1 MSKLKI
7 PILLIFVILLIDQ
20 YLKIWI
26 KTNMS
31 LGEQISIFGD
41 WAFLHFTENNGM
53 AFGWEL
59 GGVFGKMALS
69 IFRILAVIGIGWYL
83 FDLSKKNA
91 PTGLLISFAMIF
103 AGAVGNIIDS
113 SFYGVIFSKSYG
125 EVAKIFPEGGGYSSF
140 LHGKVVDM
148 FYFPIIKTTIPAGIQ
163 FWAPDPAPIPFTFFR
178 PVFNVADSSITL
190 GVAMIIMFHRKFF
203 KETQEEEMQ
212 VSENIENTASIDDV
226 K

>member
-1 MSKLKI
+1 MSRLRI
-7 PILLIFVILLIDQ
+7 PVLLILVILLIDQ
-20 YLKIWI
+20 ALKIWI
-26 KTNMS
+26 KTNML

-59 GGVFGKMALS
+59 GGEFGKMTLS
-69 IFRILAVIGIGWYL
+69 VFRIIAVIGIGWYL
-83 FDLSKKNA
+83 VDLAKKNA

-113 SFYGVIFSKSYG
+113 SFYGMIFTESYR
-125 EVAKIFPEGGGYSSF
+125 ELALMFPEGGGYSSF

-148 FYFPIIKTTIPAGIQ
+148 FYFPIIKTSIPAGIQ
-163 FWAPDPAPIPFTFFR
+163 FWKESAEPIPFTFFR

-190 GVAMIIMFHRKFF
+190 GVSLIILFHRKFF
-203 KETQEEEMQ
+203 KQTEEEQ
-212 VSENIENTASIDDV
+212 EPIIEEVENITAE
-226 K
+226 